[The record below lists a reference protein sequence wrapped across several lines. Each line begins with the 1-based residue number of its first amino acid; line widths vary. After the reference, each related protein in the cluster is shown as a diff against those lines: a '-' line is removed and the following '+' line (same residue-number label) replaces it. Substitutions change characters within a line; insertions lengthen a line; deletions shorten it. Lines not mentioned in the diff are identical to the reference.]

1 MVGRLGYHAAVRRA
15 PNPLPL
21 SPFRAALVV
30 TARAFLVA
38 SLFVAP
44 LFTPPLFAAA
54 GDRDPAA
61 GGHDTTAIAPFP
73 PSLES
78 YGDADIASLWDVLAH
93 RVAAQ
98 PFNLWAT
105 VLFIGAIL
113 HTFFTHRFRHIAHVL
128 QERQNERARRAAD
141 AAPAAAVRRVSVAAR
156 LFHFLGEVEAVFGI
170 WVLPLLLVMAAFV
183 GGDAAR
189 GYINYRV
196 NFTEAIF
203 VVLIMA
209 IASTRPVLSLAE
221 RAMGLLAGVG
231 RHTPAAWWISI
242 LTVGPLLG
250 SFITEPA
257 AMTICASLLSRKI
270 YARHPGK
277 GLAYGTLGLLFV
289 AVSAGG
295 TLTHFAA
302 PPVLMVARPWGW
314 GLAHMLL
321 HFGWKAALG
330 IALSVAAYYLY
341 FRRDL
346 DRLRKVRED
355 LPVEAQEVPI
365 PAWVTLAHVGFLVL
379 AVTLA
384 HFPALLV
391 FTLLLF
397 LAFVQMT
404 EDFQRDF
411 RLISPVLVGFF
422 LAGLVV
428 HGGLQ
433 QWWIAPVLGRL
444 GEVPLMIGATILTAF
459 NDNAAIT
466 YLCTL
471 VPAFTEGM
479 KYAAVAGAVTGGGLT
494 VIANAPNPAGQSILN
509 KHFEDGIGA
518 SGLFLGAVIPTLIIG
533 ACFLFFR

>member
-1 MVGRLGYHAAVRRA
+1 VRRA
-15 PNPLPL
+15 PTRPPLR
-21 SPFRAALVV
+21 SFAAALIVA
-30 TARAFLVA
+30 ARLLLVA
-38 SLFVAP
+38 ALSVAP
-44 LFTPPLFAAA
+44 LLATPLFAASQEH
-54 GDRDPAA
+54 GPVA
-61 GGHDTTAIAPFP
+61 GGHDVDATAPFP

-78 YGDADIASLWDVLAH
+78 YGDADMPGLWDVLVH
-93 RVAAQ
+93 RVEAQ

-105 VLFIGAIL
+105 LLFIGAIL

-128 QERQNERARRAAD
+128 QERQDERARLATD
-141 AAPAAAVRRVSVAAR
+141 AAPAAAVRRVSAAAR
-156 LFHFLGEVEAVFGI
+156 LFEFLGEVEAVFGI
-170 WVLPLLLVMAAFV
+170 WVLPLLLVMTVFV
-183 GGDAAR
+183 GRDAAL
-189 GYINYRV
+189 GYINHRV
-196 NFTEAIF
+196 NFTEPIF
-203 VVLIMA
+203 IVVIMA

-221 RAMGLLAGVG
+221 RAMGLLASLG
-231 RHTPAAWWISI
+231 RNTPAAWWISI

-270 YARHPGK
+270 YSRYPGK

-302 PPVLMVARPWGW
+302 PPVLMVAAPWGW
-314 GLAHMLL
+314 DLAHMLE

-330 IALSVAAYYLY
+330 IALSVTAYYLY

-346 DRLRKVRED
+346 ARLRKVREESAD
-355 LPVEAQEVPI
+355 DALEVPI
-365 PAWVTLAHVGFLVL
+365 PLWVTIGHVGFLVL
-379 AVTLA
+379 AVTIA
-384 HFPALLV
+384 HYPAFLF

-422 LAGLVV
+422 LGGLVV

-444 GEVPLMIGATILTAF
+444 GEVPLMIGATVLTAF

-471 VPAFTEGM
+471 VPTFTAGM
-479 KYAAVAGAVTGGGLT
+479 QYAAVAGAVTGGGLT

-518 SGLFLGAVIPTLIIG
+518 SGLFLGALIPTLIIG

>member
-1 MVGRLGYHAAVRRA
+1 MCR
-15 PNPLPL
+15 
-21 SPFRAALVV
+21 FQAALVV
-30 TARAFLVA
+30 AARALLVA
-38 SLFVAP
+38 SLCGAP
-44 LFTPPLFAAA
+44 LFFAPFLAAPLYAAA
-54 GDRDPAA
+54 EESGPAA
-61 GGHDTTAIAPFP
+61 GGHDAAAIAPFP
-73 PSLES
+73 PPLES
-78 YGDADIASLWDVLAH
+78 YGDSPDAGLWEVLSH

-98 PFNLWAT
+98 PLNLWAT

-113 HTFFTHRFRHIAHVL
+113 HTFFTHRFRHIGHVL
-128 QERQNERARRAAD
+128 QERQDERARRAAD
-141 AAPAAAVRRVSVAAR
+141 AAPAAAVRRVSAAAR

-183 GGDAAR
+183 GGDATL
-189 GYINYRV
+189 GYINHRV
-196 NFTEAIF
+196 NFTEPIF
-203 VVLIMA
+203 VVVIMA
-209 IASTRPVLSLAE
+209 MASTRPVLSLAE
-221 RAMGLLAGVG
+221 RMMGLLAGLG

-242 LTVGPLLG
+242 LTAGPLLG

-270 YARHPGK
+270 YSRHPGK

-314 GLAHMLL
+314 GLAHMLQ

-346 DRLRKVRED
+346 ARLRKVREEI
-355 LPVEAQEVPI
+355 PVDAQEMPI
-365 PAWVTLAHVGFLVL
+365 PAWVTVGHVLFMAL
-379 AVTLA
+379 AVALA

-391 FTLLLF
+391 FALLLF

-404 EDFQRDF
+404 EDFQSDF
-411 RLISPVLVGFF
+411 QLVSPVLVGFF

-466 YLCTL
+466 YLATL
-471 VPAFTEGM
+471 VPTLSAGM
-479 KYAAVAGAVTGGGLT
+479 KHAVVAGVVTGGGLT

-518 SGLFLGAVIPTLIIG
+518 SGLFLGALIPTLIIG
-533 ACFLFFR
+533 ACFLLFR

>member
-1 MVGRLGYHAAVRRA
+1 
-15 PNPLPL
+15 
-21 SPFRAALVV
+21 
-30 TARAFLVA
+30 
-38 SLFVAP
+38 
-44 LFTPPLFAAA
+44 
-54 GDRDPAA
+54 
-61 GGHDTTAIAPFP
+61 
-73 PSLES
+73 
-78 YGDADIASLWDVLAH
+78 
-93 RVAAQ
+93 
-98 PFNLWAT
+98 
-105 VLFIGAIL
+105 
-113 HTFFTHRFRHIAHVL
+113 
-128 QERQNERARRAAD
+128 
-141 AAPAAAVRRVSVAAR
+141 
-156 LFHFLGEVEAVFGI
+156 VFGI

-183 GGDAAR
+183 GRDAAL
-189 GYINYRV
+189 GYINHRV
-196 NFTEAIF
+196 NFTEPIF
-203 VVLIMA
+203 VVVIMA

-221 RAMGLLAGVG
+221 RAMGLLAGLG

-270 YARHPGK
+270 YARRPGK

-302 PPVLMVARPWGW
+302 PPVLMVAGAWGW
-314 GLAHMLL
+314 GLAHMLE

-346 DRLRKVRED
+346 GRLRDVRE
-355 LPVEAQEVPI
+355 EAAGDAPEIPI
-365 PAWVTLAHVGFLVL
+365 PAWVTVGHVLFMVL
-379 AVTLA
+379 AVAIA
-384 HFPALLV
+384 HYPALLV

-411 RLISPVLVGFF
+411 RLVSPVLVGFF
-422 LAGLVV
+422 LGGLVV

-466 YLCTL
+466 YLCTF
-471 VPAFTEGM
+471 VPTFTAGM

-509 KHFEDGIGA
+509 RHFEDGIGA
-518 SGLFLGAVIPTLIIG
+518 SGLFLGALIPTLIIG
-533 ACFLFFR
+533 TCFLLFR